1 MAASGWPWA
10 SAMAQPPMPPIAI
23 GTKVTYTSS
32 RSGLAFQMEVMAHDA
47 GTNSYDLSGVG
58 PNAGGKKRGAAA
70 AQVSLEIATE
80 KPAEKCLP
88 GSLPESEKAAPGD
101 QLARG
106 SEGEDVAAVPTP
118 DTEPTDEMAT
128 FANRTAEFLLC
139 MQQLAVGSNKSLIRK
154 VDTKQNTADLGTKYI
169 VRGDFERLRALS
181 GLARPA
187 GVEAVEPPEDRTAE
201 ESARELTQLRA
212 GRPLALVLDDRRP
225 RRVFASCL
233 AGLAKLVSQGASFE
247 QALVVKTSPEECAT
261 TVYDR
266 EPTHGMSGIL
276 LLLGLAVW
284 TGLVALIVWRL
295 ARGSEAAGGTAEPE
309 GEQDMDEARV
319 EMKEAAVQADVLIT
333 EPTTIERLTIEAIR
347 EELRRYEA
355 ALGGTKDVL
364 VQRLSRIR
372 ARFNA
377 R

>member
-1 MAASGWPWA
+1 
-10 SAMAQPPMPPIAI
+10 
-23 GTKVTYTSS
+23 
-32 RSGLAFQMEVMAHDA
+32 MEVMAHDA

-128 FANRTAEFLLC
+128 FANHTAEFLLC
-139 MQQLAVGSNKSLIRK
+139 MQQLAVGSNKSMIRK
-154 VDTKQNTADLGTKYI
+154 VDTKQNTADLGTKYL

-187 GVEAVEPPEDRTAE
+187 GVEAFEPPEDRTAE

-212 GRPLALVLDDRRP
+212 CVIPRLSGRPLAPVPDDRRP

-295 ARGSEAAGGTAEPE
+295 ARGSEAAGTAEPE

-333 EPTTIERLTIEAIR
+333 EPTAIERLTIEAIR
-347 EELRRYEA
+347 EELRRYDA
-355 ALGGTKDVL
+355 GLGGTKDVL
-364 VQRLSRIR
+364 VQRLSRVR

>member
-1 MAASGWPWA
+1 M
-10 SAMAQPPMPPIAI
+10 QPPIAI
-23 GTKVTYTSS
+23 GTKVTYKSS
-32 RSGLAFQMEVMAHDA
+32 RSG
-47 GTNSYDLSGVG
+47 VG
-58 PNAGGKKRGAAA
+58 RPNAGGKKRGATA

-201 ESARELTQLRA
+201 ESARELTQLRT
-212 GRPLALVLDDRRP
+212 GRPLAPVPDDRRP

-347 EELRRYEA
+347 EELRRYDA
-355 ALGGTKDVL
+355 GLGGTKDVL

-372 ARFNA
+372 ARVNA